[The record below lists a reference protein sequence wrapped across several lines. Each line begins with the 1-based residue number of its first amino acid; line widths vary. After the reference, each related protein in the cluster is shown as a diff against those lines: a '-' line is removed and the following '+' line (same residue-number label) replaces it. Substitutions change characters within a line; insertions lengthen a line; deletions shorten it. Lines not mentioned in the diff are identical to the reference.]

1 MKRRKQIG
9 LLLLMLTSYTAAQ
22 TPAVGTVQVEKL
34 QVLRDGGDVR
44 VEVTLSAQTSP
55 SVEIASNPDRLVIV
69 LPNTI
74 SDAKQQRAAVNINGI
89 RSVRIGL
96 NSANPPIT
104 RVVIDLDRVHPYTLS
119 SEGNRIVVRI
129 QPASTSSSSAVRRS
143 APPAASSGSLAGIF
157 HRRPKSSHPVA
168 DNSVG
173 AGLPPPPEPLPP
185 IKFPDTRGAAGTTVS
200 TSEASN
206 SKPSAANPDRTSLQ
220 QGTVFPGLGSPGTG
234 SVPAA
239 SASSGSSERSTS
251 ATVELSTGQTPPAT
265 GGASQSNSNQSLSP
279 INPVSTSTSAQAQPT
294 GVAAQPSSLAPQQSL
309 TAPGPDSAV
318 GQSSVAASAST
329 SQLPALPQM
338 GSGISP
344 SSTSNVTPDGHASS
358 PAATTS
364 SASVQ
369 PIPQTTAN
377 SVPPPNPADSAPLI
391 QPNNS
396 PAGSAGQP
404 AAVVTDSDLPA
415 LALRATNS
423 DLRTTFKVKYVAQG
437 AAYLDGGRSAGLAEG
452 MKLVVRESTSL
463 PSNAP
468 PSASNVAAASP
479 NNGTVAELEVISVA
493 ETSAVTEVHT
503 PTRDV
508 KPGDLAYL
516 SSEDQEALVQKNA
529 LSATRK
535 YPTVI
540 SFTEGDTL
548 DEEAREEIPRPPLP
562 SVNRARGAIGLD
574 YMGTVSH
581 GAAGSMSSDLGMVVR
596 TDITRMGGTYWN
608 LSGYWRGRL
617 DSRSSTGQPTLQD
630 LVNRTYHLGMTYDN
644 PQSAWVAGFGRLY
657 LPWASSLDTIDGGYF
672 GRRFQG
678 TTMGIFGGSTPD
690 PTSWDYNPDRRIAGT
705 FVNFD
710 GGSYDAFRY
719 TSTSG
724 VGISTLKWQVD
735 RPFVFLENGFFY
747 KRYLSIYHSL
757 QADSPRGNQATTAPG
772 PGVGRSFLT
781 VRVQPI
787 PRLEFDFNHTYFRDV
802 PTFDPTLIGTGLLD
816 KFLFQ
821 GFSAGVRVELVKQIS
836 VYTDLGRSSRTGDAR
851 GSLNQMYGV
860 TWGRLPWFRLRAD
873 AHYSRFNSSFGT
885 GSYRSFSLSRN
896 LGDNLRL
903 EVLAGDQN
911 FVSTFSA
918 NNHSRF
924 INTNI
929 EAPLGK
935 HYFLQGVFTT
945 SRGDLMS
952 YDQWMFTL
960 GYRFDS
966 RQKHQ

>member
-1 MKRRKQIG
+1 MKRRQQIG
-9 LLLLMLTSYTAAQ
+9 LLLLILLTCYMAAQ
-22 TPAVGTVQVEKL
+22 TSPDGMVQVQKL
-34 QVLRDGGDVR
+34 QVLRDGADIR
-44 VEVTLSAQTSP
+44 VEVTLSAPTNAA
-55 SVEIASNPDRLVIV
+55 VEIAANPDRLVIV

-74 SDAKQQRAAVNINGI
+74 SDAKQQRTAVNINGI
-89 RSVRIGL
+89 RTVRIGL
-96 NSANPPIT
+96 NSANPPLT
-104 RVVIDLDRVHPYTLS
+104 KVVVDLDRVHPYTLA
-119 SEGNRIVVRI
+119 SEGNTVVLRI
-129 QPASTSSSSAVRRS
+129 QPAAPSPTSATRRHS
-143 APPAASSGSLAGIF
+143 APPAASSGSLASIF
-157 HRRPKSSHPVA
+157 HRRPKNPPLSAASNA
-168 DNSVG
+168 TS
-173 AGLPPPPEPLPP
+173 AGLPPPPAQLPP
-185 IKFPDTRGAAGTTVS
+185 INFPNTPADAG
-200 TSEASN
+200 
-206 SKPSAANPDRTSLQ
+206 SAAVTADTTNS
-220 QGTVFPGLGSPGTG
+220 
-234 SVPAA
+234 
-239 SASSGSSERSTS
+239 
-251 ATVELSTGQTPPAT
+251 TPPA
-265 GGASQSNSNQSLSP
+265 GL
-279 INPVSTSTSAQAQPT
+279 TSTA
-294 GVAAQPSSLAPQQSL
+294 AAQRPPVVPQ
-309 TAPGPDSAV
+309 PDSAAA
-318 GQSSVAASAST
+318 QSSAP
-329 SQLPALPQM
+329 QLPVSQQAAA
-338 GSGISP
+338 GIAP
-344 SSTSNVTPDGHASS
+344 SSTSNVALPSQPSSPSVTASS
-358 PAATTS
+358 APGE
-364 SASVQ
+364 VN
-369 PIPQTTAN
+369 PQTTAI
-377 SVPPPNPADSAPLI
+377 SVPPPNAAGTAPLI
-391 QPNNS
+391 QPNIS

-404 AAVVTDSDLPA
+404 AASGPSDADLPA
-415 LALRATNS
+415 LALPATNS
-423 DLRTTFKVKYVAQG
+423 DLRTAFKVKYVAQG
-437 AAYLDGGRSAGLAEG
+437 TAYLDGGRSAGLAEG

-463 PSNAP
+463 PNNIGS
-468 PSASNVAAASP
+468 SASGAAAVSA

-493 ETSAVTEVHT
+493 ETSAVTDIHT
-503 PTRDV
+503 PIRDV

-516 SSEDQEALVQKNA
+516 STEDQEALVQKNA

-562 SVNRARGAIGLD
+562 SVNRARGAIGFD

-581 GAAGSMSSDLGMVVR
+581 GTAGSMSSDLGMVVR

-630 LVNRTYHLGMTYDN
+630 LINRTYHLGMTYDN

-672 GRRFQG
+672 GHRFHG
-678 TTMGIFGGSTPD
+678 TTMGIFAGSTPD

-735 RPFVFLENGFFY
+735 RPFVFLENAFFY

-787 PRLEFDFNHTYFRDV
+787 PRLELDFNHTYFRDV

-836 VYTDLGRSSRTGDAR
+836 VYTDLGRSSRTGDAK

-885 GSYRSFSLSRN
+885 GSYKSFSLSRN

-911 FVSTFSA
+911 FVSALSA
-918 NNHSRF
+918 NSHSRF
-924 INTNI
+924 INTNV

-935 HYFLQGVFTT
+935 HYFLQGAFTT
-945 SRGDLMS
+945 THGNVMN

>member
-1 MKRRKQIG
+1 VV
-9 LLLLMLTSYTAAQ
+9 S
-22 TPAVGTVQVEKL
+22 
-34 QVLRDGGDVR
+34 LR
-44 VEVTLSAQTSP
+44 
-55 SVEIASNPDRLVIV
+55 
-69 LPNTI
+69 
-74 SDAKQQRAAVNINGI
+74 
-89 RSVRIGL
+89 
-96 NSANPPIT
+96 
-104 RVVIDLDRVHPYTLS
+104 
-119 SEGNRIVVRI
+119 
-129 QPASTSSSSAVRRS
+129 QPSSSLA
-143 APPAASSGSLAGIF
+143 AASS
-157 HRRPKSSHPVA
+157 
-168 DNSVG
+168 
-173 AGLPPPPEPLPP
+173 
-185 IKFPDTRGAAGTTVS
+185 
-200 TSEASN
+200 
-206 SKPSAANPDRTSLQ
+206 
-220 QGTVFPGLGSPGTG
+220 
-234 SVPAA
+234 
-239 SASSGSSERSTS
+239 
-251 ATVELSTGQTPPAT
+251 
-265 GGASQSNSNQSLSP
+265 
-279 INPVSTSTSAQAQPT
+279 
-294 GVAAQPSSLAPQQSL
+294 
-309 TAPGPDSAV
+309 APGELN
-318 GQSSVAASAST
+318 ST
-329 SQLPALPQM
+329 A
-338 GSGISP
+338 
-344 SSTSNVTPDGHASS
+344 
-358 PAATTS
+358 
-364 SASVQ
+364 
-369 PIPQTTAN
+369 IP
-377 SVPPPNPADSAPLI
+377 VPPPKPAGTAPLI
-391 QPNNS
+391 QPIPDNS

-404 AAVVTDSDLPA
+404 AAATNDSDLPA
-415 LALRATNS
+415 LALRAANS
-423 DLRTTFKVKYVAQG
+423 DLRTAFKVKYVAQG

-463 PSNAP
+463 PNNAGSSTSNP
-468 PSASNVAAASP
+468 TTGPH
-479 NNGTVAELEVISVA
+479 NGTVAELEVISVA
-493 ETSAVTEVHT
+493 ETSAVTDIRT

-508 KPGDLAYL
+508 MPGDLAYL
-516 SSEDQEALVQKNA
+516 STEDQEALVQKNA

-574 YMGTVSH
+574 YMGTASH
-581 GAAGSMSSDLGMVVR
+581 GTAGSMSSDLGMVVR

-617 DSRSSTGQPTLQD
+617 DNRSSTGQPTLQD
-630 LVNRTYHLGMTYDN
+630 LINRTYHLGMTYDN

-672 GRRFQG
+672 GHRFHG
-678 TTMGIFGGSTPD
+678 TTMGVFAGSTPD

-724 VGISTLKWQVD
+724 VGISTLQWQVD

-787 PRLEFDFNHTYFRDV
+787 PRLELDFNHTYFRDV

-851 GSLNQMYGV
+851 SSLNQMYGV

-911 FVSTFSA
+911 FVSAFSA

-924 INTNI
+924 INTNV

-935 HYFLQGVFTT
+935 HYFLQGAFTT
-945 SRGDLMS
+945 TRGEVMN